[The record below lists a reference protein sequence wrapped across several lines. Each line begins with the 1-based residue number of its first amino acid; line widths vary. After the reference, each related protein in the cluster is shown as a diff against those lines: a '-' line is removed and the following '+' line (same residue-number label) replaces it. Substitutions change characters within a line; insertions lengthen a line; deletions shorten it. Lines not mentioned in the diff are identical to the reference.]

1 MEVWEMRDPK
11 RIPRILT
18 LLFKIW
24 EQQPDLRFN
33 QLVQNLQA
41 IYSQQNNN
49 FGKRNFYE
57 KDEEISYQ
65 NSFIDLFYL
74 EDDQWEQFLRDY
86 WSEIE
91 EELQEREKQITPE
104 VIDEIMQLFIEAGM
118 DAEEATDS
126 FKERIQLFLKKES
139 KWLTIEAMLIAI
151 QTLSLE
157 ERLELFE
164 KIKMKYE

>member
-1 MEVWEMRDPK
+1 MRDPK

-41 IYSQQNNN
+41 LYSQQNNN
-49 FGKRNFYE
+49 FGKRNFDE
-57 KDEEISYQ
+57 KDGEITYQ
-65 NSFIDLFYL
+65 NYYIDLFYL

-91 EELQEREKQITPE
+91 AELQEREKQITPE
-104 VIDEIMQLFIEAGM
+104 VIEEVVQLFIEAGM
-118 DAEEATDS
+118 IETEVSDS
-126 FKERIQLFLKKES
+126 LKERIRLFLKKES
-139 KWLTIEAMLIAI
+139 KWLTIDALLIAI
-151 QTLSLE
+151 KTLPLE
-157 ERLELFE
+157 ERKELIE
-164 KIKMKYE
+164 KIKRI

>member
-1 MEVWEMRDPK
+1 MFLYWRDMKVRDPK

-41 IYSQQNNN
+41 LYSQQNNN

-57 KDEEISYQ
+57 KDGEITYQ
-65 NSFIDLFYL
+65 NYYIDLFYL

-86 WSEIE
+86 WCKFPYYI
-91 EELQEREKQITPE
+91 L
-104 VIDEIMQLFIEAGM
+104 
-118 DAEEATDS
+118 
-126 FKERIQLFLKKES
+126 
-139 KWLTIEAMLIAI
+139 
-151 QTLSLE
+151 
-157 ERLELFE
+157 
-164 KIKMKYE
+164 

>member
-1 MEVWEMRDPK
+1 MKVRDPK

-49 FGKRNFYE
+49 FGKRHFYE
-57 KDEEISYQ
+57 KDGEISYQ
-65 NSFIDLFYL
+65 NYYIDLFYL
-74 EDDQWEQFLRDY
+74 EDDQWEKFLRDY

-91 EELQEREKQITPE
+91 EELQEREKQITLE
-104 VIDEIMQLFIEAGM
+104 VIDEIVQLFIEAGM
-118 DAEEATDS
+118 SETEVTES
-126 FKERIQLFLKKES
+126 FKERIRSFLKRES
-139 KWLTIEAMLIAI
+139 KWLTIEALLIAI
-151 QTLSLE
+151 KTLSLT
-157 ERLELFE
+157 ERNELVE
-164 KIKMKYE
+164 KIKLI

>member
-1 MEVWEMRDPK
+1 MKVRDPK

-49 FGKRNFYE
+49 FGKRHFYE
-57 KDEEISYQ
+57 KDGEITYQ
-65 NSFIDLFYL
+65 NYYIDLFYL

-104 VIDEIMQLFIEAGM
+104 VIEEVVQLFIEAGM
-118 DAEEATDS
+118 IETEVSDS
-126 FKERIQLFLKKES
+126 LKERIRLFLKKES
-139 KWLTIEAMLIAI
+139 KWLTIDALLIAI
-151 QTLSLE
+151 KTLPLE
-157 ERLELFE
+157 ERKELIE
-164 KIKMKYE
+164 KIKRI

>member
-1 MEVWEMRDPK
+1 MRDPK

-24 EQQPDLRFN
+24 EQQQDLRFN

-41 IYSQQNNN
+41 LYSQQNNN
-49 FGKRNFYE
+49 YGKRDFYE
-57 KDEEISYQ
+57 KDGEISYQ
-65 NSFIDLFYL
+65 NYYIDLFYL

-86 WSEIE
+86 WSEID

-104 VIDEIMQLFIEAGM
+104 VIEEVVQLFIEAGM
-118 DAEEATDS
+118 NETEITDS
-126 FKERIQLFLKKES
+126 LKERIQLFLKKES
-139 KWLTIEAMLIAI
+139 KWLTIEALLISI
-151 QTLSLE
+151 KTLSIE

-164 KIKMKYE
+164 KIKMKI

>member
-1 MEVWEMRDPK
+1 MKVRDPK

-41 IYSQQNNN
+41 LYSQQNNN
-49 FGKRNFYE
+49 FGKRNFDE
-57 KDEEISYQ
+57 KDGEITYQ
-65 NSFIDLFYL
+65 NYYIDLFYL

-91 EELQEREKQITPE
+91 EELQEREKLITPE
-104 VIDEIMQLFIEAGM
+104 VIDEIVQLFVEAGM
-118 DAEEATDS
+118 SETEVTDS
-126 FKERIQLFLKKES
+126 LKERIRLFLKKES
-139 KWLTIEAMLIAI
+139 KWLSINALLIAI
-151 QTLSLE
+151 KTLSSE
-157 ERLELFE
+157 ERKEIF
-164 KIKMKYE
+164 

>member
-1 MEVWEMRDPK
+1 MKVRDPK

-41 IYSQQNNN
+41 LYSQQNNN
-49 FGKRNFYE
+49 FGKRNFDE
-57 KDEEISYQ
+57 KDGEITYQ
-65 NSFIDLFYL
+65 NYYIDLFYL

-91 EELQEREKQITPE
+91 EELQEREKLITPE
-104 VIDEIMQLFIEAGM
+104 VIDEIVQLFVEAGM
-118 DAEEATDS
+118 SETEVTDS
-126 FKERIQLFLKKES
+126 LKERIRLFLKKES
-139 KWLTIEAMLIAI
+139 KWLSIDALLIAI
-151 QTLSLE
+151 KTLSSE
-157 ERLELFE
+157 ERKEIF
-164 KIKMKYE
+164 

>member
-1 MEVWEMRDPK
+1 MRDPK

-41 IYSQQNNN
+41 LYSQQNNN
-49 FGKRNFYE
+49 FGKRNFDE
-57 KDEEISYQ
+57 KDGEITYQ
-65 NSFIDLFYL
+65 NYYIDLFYL

-91 EELQEREKQITPE
+91 EELQEREKLITPE
-104 VIDEIMQLFIEAGM
+104 VIDEIVQLFVEAGM
-118 DAEEATDS
+118 SETEVTDS
-126 FKERIQLFLKKES
+126 LKERIRLFLKKES
-139 KWLTIEAMLIAI
+139 KWLSIDALLIAI
-151 QTLSLE
+151 KTLSSE
-157 ERLELFE
+157 ERKEIF
-164 KIKMKYE
+164 

>member
-1 MEVWEMRDPK
+1 MRDPK

-41 IYSQQNNN
+41 LYSQQNNN

-57 KDEEISYQ
+57 KDGGITYQ
-65 NSFIDLFYL
+65 NSYIDLFYL

-91 EELQEREKQITPE
+91 AELQEREKQITPE
-104 VIDEIMQLFIEAGM
+104 VIEEVVQLFIEAGM
-118 DAEEATDS
+118 IETEVSDS
-126 FKERIQLFLKKES
+126 LKERIRLFLKKES
-139 KWLTIEAMLIAI
+139 KWLTIDALLIAI
-151 QTLSLE
+151 KTLPLE
-157 ERLELFE
+157 ERKELIE
-164 KIKMKYE
+164 KIKRI

>member
-1 MEVWEMRDPK
+1 MKVRDPK

-41 IYSQQNNN
+41 LYSQQNNN

-57 KDEEISYQ
+57 KDGGITYQ
-65 NSFIDLFYL
+65 NSYIDLFYL

-91 EELQEREKQITPE
+91 AELQEREKQITPE
-104 VIDEIMQLFIEAGM
+104 VIEEVVQLFIEAGM
-118 DAEEATDS
+118 IETEVSDS
-126 FKERIQLFLKKES
+126 LKERIRLFLKKES
-139 KWLTIEAMLIAI
+139 KWLTIDALLIAI
-151 QTLSLE
+151 KTLPLE
-157 ERLELFE
+157 ERKELIE
-164 KIKMKYE
+164 KIKRI